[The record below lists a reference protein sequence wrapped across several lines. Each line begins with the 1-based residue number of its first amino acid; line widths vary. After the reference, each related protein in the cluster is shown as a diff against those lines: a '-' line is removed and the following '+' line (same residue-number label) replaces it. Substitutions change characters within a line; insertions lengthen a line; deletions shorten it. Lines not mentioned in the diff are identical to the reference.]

1 MTILTAIDGETIPS
15 GAVKQWAEL
24 AAQFDIGHTVVHA
37 MSQDIVEEFRTSTSA
52 ASTSSPAA
60 PTSYGDTASQEL
72 SEEYTMKDV
81 ERHAA
86 GVARDVVTKTLDDT
100 AGTTLVGRVG
110 DPVEEV
116 LGEADRRS
124 VEYVVIGGRKRTPI
138 RKAVFGSKTQL
149 ILLTASCPVATVMSE
164 T

>member
-1 MTILTAIDGETIPS
+1 MAILTAVDGEAIPS
-15 GAVKQWAEL
+15 GAVEQGAEL
-24 AAQFDIGHTVVHA
+24 AAQFGVDHIVVHV
-37 MSQDIVEEFRTSTSA
+37 MSQDIFEEFRTSTGA
-52 ASTSSPAA
+52 ASTSSLAA
-60 PTSYGDTASQEL
+60 PASYGDTASQEL
-72 SEEYTMKDV
+72 SEEYTIEDG

-86 GVARDVVTKTLDDT
+86 GVARDVVIKTLDDT

-124 VEYVVIGGRKRTPI
+124 VEYLVIGGRKRTPVG
-138 RKAVFGSKTQL
+138 KAVFGSKTQS
-149 ILLTASCPVATVMSE
+149 ILLTASCPVVTVMSE